1 MFTWAHRCH
10 WTSAWLP
17 LWLSRTPASRSG
29 HSSVCR
35 ATRVGPAPQAAS
47 PAERRRQA
55 GAGGICVCL
64 GYAAEPVCRGKVT
77 VPPLPALRAELLSP
91 QWPEEALVC
100 GGEMVTVDL
109 SMCMARA
116 PASLRTLSGSRDRL
130 LISLAGPAS
139 SRGERIMTAL
149 CPQPA
154 PRDTGCGRRDLL
166 GRAPS
171 AGCPGRFA
179 GQGTCACMHT
189 RAHACVCICV
199 CACVC
204 ACGQCAVPVQCL
216 HIVGTQFK
224 GAVGITGSH
233 FLNKNH
239 PSAWKT
245 EGEEGPLPVAQG
257 PGPQLVGVAGQALL
271 FPQGRSPGE
280 FRGCLPRLHGSGFPF
295 PSELRPPQM
304 SGSFLSR

>member
-1 MFTWAHRCH
+1 MSVWVMLQSPSVVAKSPC
-10 WTSAWLP
+10 P
-17 LWLSRTPASRSG
+17 L
-29 HSSVCR
+29 C
-35 ATRVGPAPQAAS
+35 
-47 PAERRRQA
+47 
-55 GAGGICVCL
+55 
-64 GYAAEPVCRGKVT
+64 
-77 VPPLPALRAELLSP
+77 PPLELSCFHHSG
-91 QWPEEALVC
+91 QKRRWC
-100 GGEMVTVDL
+100 WGETVTVDL

-139 SRGERIMTAL
+139 LRGERIMTAL
-149 CPQPA
+149 CPEPA
-154 PRDTGCGRRDLL
+154 PRDTGCGHRDLL

-179 GQGTCACMHT
+179 GRGTCACMHT
-189 RAHACVCICV
+189 RVHACVCICMG
-199 CACVC
+199 ACVC

-257 PGPQLVGVAGQALL
+257 PGPQLVGVAGPALL

-304 SGSFLSR
+304 SGSFLSW